1 MRVDAPIDRRDF
13 LRGRVLSSDASST
26 LPAEPRFHHISSAVV
41 TARPE
46 RCPELA
52 RDIAA
57 LPQTEIH
64 AIEGSKIIVIMEGES
79 SGEIGSRLTAIA
91 LMDGVFSAN
100 LVFEHVE
107 PLEDQGASR

>member
-1 MRVDAPIDRRDF
+1 MRADALVDRRDF
-13 LRGRVLSSDASST
+13 LRGRVLSSDARST
-26 LPAEPRFHHISSAVV
+26 PPAEPRFHHISSAVV

-52 RDIAA
+52 REIGT
-57 LPQTEIH
+57 LSQTEIH
-64 AIEGSKIIVIMEGES
+64 AVEGSKIIVVMEGGS

-100 LVFEHVE
+100 LVFEQIE
-107 PLEDQGASR
+107 PLDDQGASS